1 MAVPV
6 DSTGLRAMVAM
17 VATVG
22 MAARATTG

>member
-6 DSTGLRAMVAM
+6 GSMGLRAMVAT

-22 MAARATTG
+22 MAARATTA

>member
-6 DSTGLRAMVAM
+6 GATGLRATVAT

-22 MAARATTG
+22 MAARAITA